1 MFPILSNAFRTF
13 KRIQEAYGDLLP
25 HRINLRR
32 QQQPKFRAESDSVA
46 TRIIRKLVRFRIL
59 RDDFV
64 AGGISLRRGDYDG
77 EISWSEELVFGSQ
90 HRLAESSSILV
101 RTGESLP
108 DDRLSIDFD
117 RIAAVQKGSLVVL

>member
-1 MFPILSNAFRTF
+1 M
-13 KRIQEAYGDLLP
+13 K
-25 HRINLRR
+25 
-32 QQQPKFRAESDSVA
+32 
-46 TRIIRKLVRFRIL
+46 KLVRFRVL
-59 RDDFV
+59 SDGFA
-64 AGGISLRRGDYDG
+64 AGGISLPQGDYDG

-90 HRLAESSSILV
+90 HRLAESSSIFV